1 MDEARLLE
9 KLRDLEN
16 LIAGAT
22 TPGEAA
28 AAGNARDRIRA
39 RLHLLEQQAPPVEY
53 RLTTQDMWS
62 KRLLLALL
70 RRYELK
76 PYRYKGQRRTTV
88 MVRVPRSFMDETLWP
103 HYQRASAELR
113 THLDDLATK
122 VIESALEEQ
131 SGDAEERDE
140 VQPRLPA
147 GSDRD
152 AGCFAEAPTA
162 TTARTTCRRKLR
174 GSRMMPRAARRGVG
188 RGTGSRRWVARKKRA
203 CCVRRRDLS
212 SRC

>member
-39 RLHLLEQQAPPVEY
+39 RLHLLEEQAPPVEY
-53 RLTTQDMWS
+53 KLTMQDMWS

-103 HYQRASAELR
+103 HFQRASTELR
-113 THLDDLATK
+113 AHLDELATK

-131 SGDAEERDE
+131 SEDAEERDE

-147 GSDRD
+147 GNDRD
-152 AGCFAEAPTA
+152 AG
-162 TTARTTCRRKLR
+162 
-174 GSRMMPRAARRGVG
+174 
-188 RGTGSRRWVARKKRA
+188 
-203 CCVRRRDLS
+203 
-212 SRC
+212 

>member
-39 RLHLLEQQAPPVEY
+39 RLRALEQEAPPVEY
-53 RLTTQDMWS
+53 RLSTQDMWS

-70 RRYELK
+70 RRYELR

-88 MVRVPRSFMDETLWP
+88 MVRVPAAFMDQTLWP
-103 HYQRASAELR
+103 HYQRASRELR
-113 THLDDLATK
+113 AHLDTLATQ
-122 VIESALEEQ
+122 VIESALEER
-131 SGDAEERDE
+131 SDDAEERDE
-140 VQPRLPA
+140 VQLSLPS
-147 GSDRD
+147 GDRS
-152 AGCFAEAPTA
+152 AE
-162 TTARTTCRRKLR
+162 
-174 GSRMMPRAARRGVG
+174 
-188 RGTGSRRWVARKKRA
+188 
-203 CCVRRRDLS
+203 
-212 SRC
+212 

>member
-39 RLHLLEQQAPPVEY
+39 RLHQLEQQAPPVEY
-53 RLTTQDMWS
+53 KLSVQDMWS

-70 RRYELK
+70 RRYELA

-88 MVRVPRSFMDETLWP
+88 MVRVPRTFMSETLWP
-103 HYQRASAELR
+103 HFQRASAELR
-113 THLDDLATK
+113 THLDELATK

-131 SGDAEERDE
+131 STDVEERDE
-140 VQPRLPA
+140 AAPQLAA
-147 GSDRD
+147 GTEPDVD
-152 AGCFAEAPTA
+152 
-162 TTARTTCRRKLR
+162 
-174 GSRMMPRAARRGVG
+174 
-188 RGTGSRRWVARKKRA
+188 
-203 CCVRRRDLS
+203 
-212 SRC
+212 